1 MGIFQYVSGKRDK
14 LNNDCANKIVLENE
28 IIRKF
33 ILYFRFYGFY
43 NLLGS
48 DSIVVK

>member
-1 MGIFQYVSGKRDK
+1 MDILQYVSGKRNK
-14 LNNDCANKIVLENE
+14 LNDDCANKNILTNDNT
-28 IIRKF
+28 KF
-33 ILYFRFYGFY
+33 ILYFRFYTFY